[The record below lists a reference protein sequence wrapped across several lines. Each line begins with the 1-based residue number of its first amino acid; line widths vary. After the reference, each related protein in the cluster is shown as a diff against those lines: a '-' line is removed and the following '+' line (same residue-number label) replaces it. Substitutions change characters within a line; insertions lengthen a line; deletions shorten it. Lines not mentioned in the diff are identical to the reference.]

1 MPIAPHPQ
9 ELPDLDPRLVA
20 FVKALARHQA
30 RLDAQ
35 GPKPANENNHG
46 EERPKRKR

>member
-1 MPIAPHPQ
+1 MKTATQ

>member
-1 MPIAPHPQ
+1 MATAHIPH
-9 ELPDLDPRLVA
+9 ELPELDPRLVA

-35 GPKPANENNHG
+35 GPKPANENIHG
-46 EERPKRKR
+46 EERPKR

>member
-1 MPIAPHPQ
+1 MSIAPNSQ

-20 FVKALARHQA
+20 FVKALARYQA
-30 RLDAQ
+30 RLDAR

-46 EERPKRKR
+46 EEQPKR